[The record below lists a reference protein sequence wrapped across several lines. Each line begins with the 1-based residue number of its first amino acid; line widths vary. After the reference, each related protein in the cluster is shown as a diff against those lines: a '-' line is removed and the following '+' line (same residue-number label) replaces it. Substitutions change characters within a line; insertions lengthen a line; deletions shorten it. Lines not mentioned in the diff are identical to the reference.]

1 MKLMR
6 DLVGDTLSERYRL
19 VARVAGGGMG
29 EVYRAHDLL
38 LDRTVAVKVLQ
49 PSLAQDPD
57 LVDRFRAEAR
67 AAARLNHPNLV
78 GVHDWGS
85 DDDRTYYMVME
96 YVSGTDLRDVL
107 VTQGSLAPAHAVEMI
122 ASVCDALWIAHAAGL
137 VHRDIKPE
145 NILLAR
151 DGTTKVADFGIAA
164 VTDAERTMPGGA
176 ITGTLR
182 YLSPEQARGEDATHL
197 SDIWATGA
205 VLSELLTGLPPQQG
219 AGAELLQRRASEP
232 PSPPST
238 WDPSIPAD
246 LDAVVL
252 KACALD
258 PADRYADASDMA
270 SDLRRVAARSVPDA
284 PPVTELLDQVT
295 GEIRLPELIPTSVSP
310 HRRGGRR
317 SKRASRGRAWIVLA
331 AVIVLL
337 LGGAAVAR
345 VALPRS
351 VDVPRLVG
359 LDKSEALERAE
370 KIGLDALVVDRVNDM
385 DVEKGAVVSQS
396 PATGEL
402 EEGSTIELTLSLGP
416 PKVKLI
422 DLTGMQLQD
431 AKEKLEKLE
440 LTVADIDDEFSLEKP
455 GTVLSQSEDGRVI
468 VGTAVSLVVSK
479 GPRPVDV
486 PDVTGLKE
494 DEAVAVLKD
503 AGFVPVPTDAYSD
516 VVKPGKVIGTDPG
529 AAVTIDE
536 GSEVI
541 VYVSIGPEFE
551 KLKMPDVR
559 GMSAEAAKSKLEN
572 LGLRV
577 TVQQPEACQ
586 GGSTVVETDPTPGTT
601 VTENDVVAIFVC

>member
-49 PSLAQDPD
+49 PSLAQDPE
-57 LVDRFRAEAR
+57 LVERFRAEAR
-67 AAARLNHPNLV
+67 AAARLNHPNIV

-85 DDDRTYYMVME
+85 EDERTYYMVME

-122 ASVCDALWIAHAAGL
+122 ASVCEALSVAHAAGL
-137 VHRDIKPE
+137 IHRDIKPE

-151 DGTTKVADFGIAA
+151 DGTTKVVDFGIAA
-164 VTDAERTMPGGA
+164 VTDAERTMPGGT

-182 YLSPEQARGEDATHL
+182 YLAPEQARGEEATHL
-197 SDIWATGA
+197 VDIWATGA
-205 VLSELLTGLPPQQG
+205 VLGELLTGLPPHQG
-219 AGAELLQRRASEP
+219 AGAELLQRRGSEP
-232 PSPPST
+232 PSPPSQ

-258 PADRYADASDMA
+258 PADRYPDASDMA
-270 SDLRRVAARSVPDA
+270 ADLRRVAARSIGDA
-284 PPVTELLDQVT
+284 APVTELLDQVT
-295 GEIRLPELIPTSVSP
+295 GEIRLPDLIPTSVAP
-310 HRRGGRR
+310 QRRRARR
-317 SKRASRGRAWIVLA
+317 SRRVARGRTWIAVLA
-331 AVIVLL
+331 VLAL
-337 LGGAAVAR
+337 LIAGAAAAR
-345 VALPRS
+345 VMLPRS
-351 VDVPRLVG
+351 VDVPKLTG
-359 LDKSEALERAE
+359 LPKAEAKERAE
-370 KIGLDALVVDRVNDM
+370 TLGLEVLVVERVNHMEFD
-385 DVEKGAVVSQS
+385 KGEVVTQS

-402 EEGSTIELTLSLGP
+402 EEGSTIELTMSLGP
-416 PKVKLI
+416 PKVKLT
-422 DLTGMQLQD
+422 DLTGMKLQD
-431 AKEKLEKLE
+431 AKERLEEME
-440 LTVADIDDEFSLEKP
+440 LTIADIDEQFSLEKA
-455 GTVLSQSEDGRVI
+455 GTVLSQSEDGRVV

-494 DEAVAVLKD
+494 AEAVAVLED
-503 AGFVPVPTDAYSD
+503 AGFVAVPTDAYSD
-516 VVKPGKVIGTDPG
+516 EVKPGKVIGTEPG

-551 KLKMPDVR
+551 KVKMPDVR
-559 GMSAEAAKSKLEN
+559 GMSAEAAKARLED

-577 TVQQPEACQ
+577 TVQQPEECQ
-586 GGSTVVETDPTPGTT
+586 GGTTVIETDPPGGET
-601 VTENDVVAIFVC
+601 VFENDVVAIFVC